1 MQGVRADYEQRLM
14 AMAGDMG
21 GMQEEMKSRTVFMTR
36 EMQRYQ
42 LAAAST
48 AQVRLCVLSL
58 VLRLYDAS
66 VGR

>member
-1 MQGVRADYEQRLM
+1 M

-48 AQVRLCVLSL
+48 ATVRPLARSSLC
-58 VLRLYDAS
+58 
-66 VGR
+66 GM